1 MLTRSS
7 SRCATHRERACE
19 LRPDRSGV
27 KKEETAQPPQR
38 PEPTSDQLLAFREEF
53 PILAKTTYLVSNS
66 LGPMPRT
73 VPEKLAEY
81 ARDWGE
87 LGVMA
92 WNRGWWEQPVEVGN
106 EIAPLINAGNGEI
119 VMMPNVTIAQTAV
132 LSAIDFPKERDTVVM
147 TELDF
152 PSVRYAYAEMA
163 QRLGAR
169 VVVVRSDDGLTIDP
183 DKLLAAID
191 ERTRLIAV
199 SHVLFRSAY
208 IMDADVICRR
218 AHDVGALVSLDS
230 FHAVGVVPVDV
241 KRSKTDFL
249 TGGVLKWLCGGPGA
263 CFLYV
268 SPSVRDQL
276 KPALTGWQAHARP
289 FAFEEKMEY
298 TAGPFRWLNG
308 TPVIPALYAAA
319 EGPKIVRRAGIAA
332 IRAKSVR
339 LTSRLIE
346 LADARGYKV
355 NAPRDPAR
363 RGGTVALDVPHGY
376 EVTQHLLSRNILVDY
391 RVGAG
396 IRIAPH
402 FFTSEEELELAVSEI
417 ETALESGSWQ
427 RFSEKIAVV
436 T

>member
-1 MLTRSS
+1 VID
-7 SRCATHRERACE
+7 
-19 LRPDRSGV
+19 P
-27 KKEETAQPPQR
+27 
-38 PEPTSDQLLAFREEF
+38 LLAFREEF
-53 PILAKTTYLVSNS
+53 PILEKTTYLVSNS

-81 ARDWGE
+81 ARDWGD
-87 LGVMA
+87 LGVKA
-92 WNRGWWEQPVEVGN
+92 WNRGWWELPVDVGN
-106 EIAPLINAGNGEI
+106 EIAPLINADNGEI

-132 LSAIDFPKERDTVVM
+132 LSSIDFTKERDTVVM

-152 PSVRYAYAEMA
+152 PSVRYAFAEMA
-163 QRLGAR
+163 EKLGAR
-169 VVVVRSDDGLTIDP
+169 VAVVRSDDGLTIDR
-183 DKLLAAID
+183 DRLLAAID
-191 ERTRLIAV
+191 ERTRLVAV
-199 SHVLFRSAY
+199 SHVLFRSSFF
-208 IMDADVICRR
+208 MDVDAICER
-218 AHDVGALVSLDS
+218 AHQVGALVSLDS

-268 SPSVRDQL
+268 SPSVRDKL

-289 FAFEEKMEY
+289 FAFEETMEF
-298 TAGPFRWLNG
+298 TSGAFRWLNG

-319 EGPKIVRRAGIAA
+319 EGPKILRRAGVGA
-332 IRAKSVR
+332 IREKSVR
-339 LTSRLIE
+339 LTSHLID
-346 LADARGYKV
+346 LADARGYTV
-355 NAPRDPAR
+355 NAPRDPAH
-363 RGGTVALDVPHGY
+363 RGGTVAIDVPHGY

-402 FFTSEEELELAVSEI
+402 FFTREDELDEAVSEI
-417 ETALESGSWQ
+417 DKALESGSWQ
-427 RFSEKIAVV
+427 RFAEKIAVV

>member
-1 MLTRSS
+1 
-7 SRCATHRERACE
+7 
-19 LRPDRSGV
+19 V
-27 KKEETAQPPQR
+27 
-38 PEPTSDQLLAFREEF
+38 SDPLLAFREEF
-53 PILAKTTYLVSNS
+53 PILEKTTYLVSNS

-73 VPEKLAEY
+73 VPAKLAEY

-87 LGVMA
+87 LGVKA
-92 WNRGWWEQPVEVGN
+92 WNRGWWELPVDVGN
-106 EIAPLINAGNGEI
+106 EIAPLINADNGEI

-132 LSAIDFPKERDTVVM
+132 LSSIDFTKERDTVVM

-152 PSVRYAYAEMA
+152 PSVRYAFAEMA
-163 QRLGAR
+163 EKLAAR
-169 VVVVRSDDGLTIDP
+169 VVVVPSDDGLTIDR
-183 DKLLAAID
+183 DRLLAAID
-191 ERTRLIAV
+191 QRTRLVAV
-199 SHVLFRSAY
+199 SHVLFRSSFF
-208 IMDADVICRR
+208 MDVDAICAR
-218 AHDVGALVSLDS
+218 AHEVGALVSLDS

-268 SPSVRDQL
+268 SPSVRDKL

-289 FAFEEKMEY
+289 FAFEETMEF
-298 TAGPFRWLNG
+298 TSGAFRWLNG

-319 EGPKIVRRAGIAA
+319 EGPKILRRAGVGA
-332 IRAKSVR
+332 IREKSVR
-339 LTSRLIE
+339 LTSHLID
-346 LADARGYKV
+346 LADARGYTV
-355 NAPRDPAR
+355 NAPRDPAS
-363 RGGTVALDVPHGY
+363 RGGTVAIDVPHGY

-402 FFTSEEELELAVSEI
+402 FFTREDELDEAVSEI
-417 ETALESGSWQ
+417 DKALESGSWQ

>member
-1 MLTRSS
+1 MALNPAGS
-7 SRCATHRERACE
+7 
-19 LRPDRSGV
+19 
-27 KKEETAQPPQR
+27 QQR
-38 PEPTSDQLLAFREEF
+38 DPLLAFRKEF
-53 PILAKTTYLVSNS
+53 PILEKTNYLVSNS

-87 LGVMA
+87 LGVKA
-92 WNRGWWEQPVEVGN
+92 WTRGWWERPVEVGN
-106 EIAPLINAGNGEI
+106 EIAPLINADAGEV

-163 QRLGAR
+163 ERFGAR
-169 VVVVRSDDGLTIDP
+169 VVVVPSEDGLTIDR
-183 DKLLAAID
+183 DELLAAID
-191 ERTRLIAV
+191 ERTRIVAV

-208 IMDADVICRR
+208 LMDADAICRR
-218 AHDVGALVSLDS
+218 AHAMGALVSLDS
-230 FHAVGVVPVDV
+230 FHAVGILPVDV
-241 KRSKTDFL
+241 KRSNVDFL

-263 CFLYV
+263 CFLYI
-268 SPSVRDQL
+268 SLSVRDKL
-276 KPALTGWQAHARP
+276 KPALTGWQAHSRP
-289 FAFEEKMEY
+289 FAFEETMEY
-298 TAGPFRWLNG
+298 TSGAFRWLNG

-319 EGPKIVRRAGIAA
+319 EGSKILRRAGIMA
-332 IRAKSVR
+332 IREKSLR
-339 LTSRLIE
+339 LTSRLIA
-346 LADARGYKV
+346 LADERGYTV
-355 NAPRDPAR
+355 NAPRDPAQ
-363 RGGTVALDVPHGY
+363 RGGTVAMDIPHAY

-402 FFTSEEELELAVSEI
+402 FFTREEELDEAVYEI
-417 ETALESGSWQ
+417 GKSLESRSWQ

>member
-1 MLTRSS
+1 MG
-7 SRCATHRERACE
+7 A
-19 LRPDRSGV
+19 
-27 KKEETAQPPQR
+27 ETNRDP
-38 PEPTSDQLLAFREEF
+38 LLAFREEF
-53 PILAKTTYLVSNS
+53 PILAKATYLVSNS

-73 VPEKLAEY
+73 VPAKLAEY

-87 LGVMA
+87 LGVKA
-92 WNRGWWEQPVEVGN
+92 WSQGWWEQPVNVGN
-106 EIAPLINAGNGEI
+106 EIAPLINASDGEV

-132 LSAIDFPKERDTVVM
+132 LSAIDFPKGRDTVVM

-163 QRLGAR
+163 ARFGAR
-169 VVVVRSDDGLTIDP
+169 VVVVPSDDGVTIDP
-183 DKLLAAID
+183 ERLLVAID
-191 ERTRLIAV
+191 DRTRLVAV

-208 IMDADVICRR
+208 LMDADAICRR
-218 AHDVGALVSLDS
+218 AHEMGALVSLDS
-230 FHAVGVVPVDV
+230 FHAVGIVPVDV
-241 KRSKTDFL
+241 KRSGVDFL
-249 TGGVLKWLCGGPGA
+249 TGGVLKWLCGGPGG

-268 SPSVRDQL
+268 SPQVRDDL
-276 KPALTGWQAHARP
+276 RPAMTGWQAHARP
-289 FAFEEKMEY
+289 FAFEDSMEY
-298 TAGPFRWLNG
+298 TTGAFRWLNG

-319 EGPKIVRRAGIAA
+319 EGPKILRRAGIDA
-332 IRAKSVR
+332 IRSKSVR

-346 LADARGYKV
+346 LADDKGYIVK
-355 NAPRDPAR
+355 APRDPAR

-402 FFTSEEELELAVSEI
+402 FFTGEEELEEAVHEI
-417 ETALESGSWQ
+417 DVALETGSWQ
-427 RFSEKIAVV
+427 RYSERVAVV

>member
-1 MLTRSS
+1 MKS
-7 SRCATHRERACE
+7 
-19 LRPDRSGV
+19 
-27 KKEETAQPPQR
+27 AQGQQR
-38 PEPTSDQLLAFREEF
+38 DPLLAFREEF
-53 PILAKTTYLVSNS
+53 PILEKTTYLVSNS

-81 ARDWGE
+81 ARDWGD
-87 LGVMA
+87 LGVKA
-92 WNRGWWEQPVEVGN
+92 WNRGWWELPVQVGN
-106 EIAPLINAGNGEI
+106 EIAPLINAGDGEI

-132 LSAIDFPKERDTVVM
+132 LSSIDFTKERDTVVM

-152 PSVRYAYAEMA
+152 PSVRYAYSEMA

-169 VVVVRSDDGLTIDP
+169 VVVVRSDDGLTIDR

-191 ERTRLIAV
+191 GRTRLVAV

-208 IMDADVICRR
+208 LMDADAICAR
-218 AHDVGALVSLDS
+218 AHEVGALVSLDS
-230 FHAVGVVPVDV
+230 FHAVGIVPVDV
-241 KRSKTDFL
+241 KRSKPDFL

-268 SPSVRDQL
+268 SPTVRDQL
-276 KPALTGWQAHARP
+276 KPALTGWQAHSRP
-289 FAFEEKMEY
+289 FAFEDSMEY
-298 TAGPFRWLNG
+298 TTGAFRWLNG

-319 EGPKIVRRAGIAA
+319 EGPKILRRAGVAA
-332 IRAKSVR
+332 IREKSVR

-346 LADARGYKV
+346 LADARGYTV

-363 RGGTVALDVPHGY
+363 RGGTVAIDVPHGY
-376 EVTQHLLSRNILVDY
+376 EVTQHLLSQNVLVDY

-402 FFTSEEELELAVSEI
+402 FFTREDELDEAVSEI
-417 ETALESGSWQ
+417 DKALESGSWQ

>member
-1 MLTRSS
+1 M
-7 SRCATHRERACE
+7 AHGD
-19 LRPDRSGV
+19 P
-27 KKEETAQPPQR
+27 
-38 PEPTSDQLLAFREEF
+38 LLAFREEF
-53 PILAKTTYLVSNS
+53 PILARTTYLVSNS

-73 VPEKLAEY
+73 VPDKLAEY

-87 LGVMA
+87 LGVKA
-92 WNRGWWEQPVEVGN
+92 WNRGWWELPVEIGN
-106 EIAPLINAGNGEI
+106 EIAPLINAGDGEI

-132 LSAIDFPKERDTVVM
+132 LSAIDFPKGRDTVVM

-163 QRLGAR
+163 ERLGAR

-183 DKLLAAID
+183 EKLLAAID
-191 ERTRLIAV
+191 ERTRLVAV

-208 IMDADVICRR
+208 VMDVDVICQR

-230 FHAVGVVPVDV
+230 FHAVGVIPVDV
-241 KRSKTDFL
+241 KRSKPDFL

-263 CFLYV
+263 CFLYI
-268 SPSVRDQL
+268 SPEVRDRL

-289 FAFEEKMEY
+289 FAFEEIMEY
-298 TAGPFRWLNG
+298 TSGAFRWLNG

-319 EGPKIVRRAGIAA
+319 EGPKILRRAGISA
-332 IRAKSVR
+332 IREKSLR

-346 LADARGYKV
+346 LADARGYRV

-376 EVTQHLLSRNILVDY
+376 EVTQHLLSRNVLVDY

-402 FFTSEEELELAVSEI
+402 FFTSEEELELAVAEI
-417 ETALESGSWQ
+417 ENALESGSWR

>member
-1 MLTRSS
+1 M
-7 SRCATHRERACE
+7 
-19 LRPDRSGV
+19 
-27 KKEETAQPPQR
+27 KKEKSGQGDP
-38 PEPTSDQLLAFREEF
+38 LLAFREEF
-53 PILAKTTYLVSNS
+53 PILEKTNYLVSNS

-81 ARDWGE
+81 AHDWGE
-87 LGVMA
+87 LGVKA
-92 WNRGWWEQPVEVGN
+92 WNRGWWALPVAVGN
-106 EIAPLINAGNGEI
+106 EIAPLINASGGEI

-132 LSAIDFPKERDTVVM
+132 LSAMAFLGDRDTVVM

-152 PSVRYAYAEMA
+152 PSVRYMYAEMA

-169 VVVVRSDDGLTIDP
+169 GVVVRSDDGLTIDP
-183 DKLLAAID
+183 GKLLAAID
-191 ERTRLIAV
+191 ERTRLVAV
-199 SHVLFRSAY
+199 SHVLFRSSY
-208 IMDADVICRR
+208 LMDADAICAR
-218 AHDVGALVSLDS
+218 AHQMGALVSLDS
-230 FHAVGVVPVDV
+230 FHAVGIVPVDV
-241 KRSKTDFL
+241 KRSKVDFL

-268 SPSVRDQL
+268 SPAVRDQL

-289 FAFEEKMEY
+289 FAFEETMDF
-298 TAGPFRWLNG
+298 TSGAFRWLNG

-319 EGPKIVRRAGIAA
+319 EGPRIVRRAGVAA
-332 IRAKSVR
+332 IREKSIR

-346 LADARGYKV
+346 LADARGYAVK
-355 NAPRDPAR
+355 APRDPAL
-363 RGGTVALDVPHGY
+363 RGGTIAIDVPHGY

-402 FFTSEEELELAVSEI
+402 FFTRDDELEEAVFEI
-417 ETALESGSWQ
+417 DQALETGSWQ
-427 RFSEKIAVV
+427 RFTEKMAVV

>member
-1 MLTRSS
+1 MRTRN
-7 SRCATHRERACE
+7 SRRHATLLERVSE
-19 LRPDRSGV
+19 PV
-27 KKEETAQPPQR
+27 PQR
-38 PEPTSDQLLAFREEF
+38 LAVNPAGSQQRDPLLAFSKEF
-53 PILAKTTYLVSNS
+53 PILEKTNYLVSNS

-87 LGVMA
+87 LGVKA
-92 WNRGWWEQPVEVGN
+92 WTRGWWERPVEVGN
-106 EIAPLINAGNGEI
+106 EIAPLINADAGEV

-163 QRLGAR
+163 ERFGAR
-169 VVVVRSDDGLTIDP
+169 VVVVPSEDGLTIDR
-183 DKLLAAID
+183 DELLAAID
-191 ERTRLIAV
+191 ERTRIVAV

-208 IMDADVICRR
+208 LMDADAICRR
-218 AHDVGALVSLDS
+218 AHEMGALVSLDS
-230 FHAVGVVPVDV
+230 FHAVGILPVDV
-241 KRSKTDFL
+241 KRSNVDFL

-263 CFLYV
+263 CFLYI
-268 SPSVRDQL
+268 SPSVRDKL
-276 KPALTGWQAHARP
+276 KPALTGWQAHSRP
-289 FAFEEKMEY
+289 FAFEETMEY
-298 TAGPFRWLNG
+298 TSGAFRWLNG

-319 EGPKIVRRAGIAA
+319 EGPKILRRAGITA
-332 IRAKSVR
+332 IRQKSLR
-339 LTSRLIE
+339 LTSRLIA
-346 LADARGYKV
+346 LADERGYTV
-355 NAPRDPAR
+355 NAPRDPAQ
-363 RGGTVALDVPHGY
+363 RGGTVAMDIPHAY

-402 FFTSEEELELAVSEI
+402 FFTREEELDEAVYEI
-417 ETALESGSWQ
+417 GKSLESRSWQ